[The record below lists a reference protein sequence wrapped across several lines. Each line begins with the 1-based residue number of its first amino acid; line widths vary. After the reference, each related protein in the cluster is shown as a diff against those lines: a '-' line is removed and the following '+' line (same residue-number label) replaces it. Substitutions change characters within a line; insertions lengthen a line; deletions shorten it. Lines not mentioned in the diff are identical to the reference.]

1 MGASGSQNST
11 ACPNCRAQMP
21 FGMRFCRL
29 CGFRLGEGVE
39 EYTETV
45 RFGGQAAT
53 ASGAQAQGAPFGVHD
68 WGAMAPS
75 HASQVALGRKKRKG
89 KGPHWIVWVILSIV
103 LASVAGGSFMFPF
116 RVNIGGGPGGAGS
129 GPQQSKVGAS
139 GFSSVDGGVM
149 IDSASPADGPVDKA
163 GLIGGDVVTSFD
175 GQPVKSD
182 NDLRKQI
189 GATPVGK
196 PVEVLYTRDGEAKKT
211 TLTTVSEDELE
222 RLTDIADGIPDG
234 FLGIESF
241 DRVPVPNTNFYGV
254 LLKSIDKN
262 GPAKISGLQ
271 EGDIIIEFNG
281 TPIRTAE
288 ELGKRIDRATPY
300 STVKVIVMRGA
311 ERIEIPVK
319 VGIDD

>member
-1 MGASGSQNST
+1 
-11 ACPNCRAQMP
+11 MP
-21 FGMRFCRL
+21 YGMRFCRL

-45 RFGGQAAT
+45 RFGGQGAT
-53 ASGAQAQGAPFGVHD
+53 ASANQAQGAPFGVHD

-75 HASQVALGRKKRKG
+75 HESQIAQGRRKRRG
-89 KGPHWIVWVILSIV
+89 RGPHWIVWVILSIV
-103 LASVAGGSFMFPF
+103 LASVAGGSFMFPL
-116 RVNIGGGPGGAGS
+116 RINLGGGPRGAGS

-139 GFSSVDGGVM
+139 GFSNIDGGVM
-149 IDSASPADGPVDKA
+149 IDSASPQDGPVDKA
-163 GLIGGDVVTSFD
+163 GLIGGDVITSFD
-175 GQPVKSD
+175 GQPVKGE

-196 PVEVLYTRDGEAKKT
+196 TVEVLYTRDGEAKKT

-234 FLGIESF
+234 FLGIDGM
-241 DRVPVPNTNFYGV
+241 DRVQVPNTNLYGV
-254 LLKSIDKN
+254 KLGQVFRN
-262 GPAKISGLQ
+262 RPAYTSGLR

-281 TPIRTAE
+281 TPIRTKE
-288 ELGKRIDRATPY
+288 ELGARIDRTAPD
-300 STVKVIVMRGA
+300 SVVPVIVMRGDQ
-311 ERIEIPVK
+311 RMEIKVT